1 MNTKQY
7 VGDLI
12 GGSLFVAESRAVAEL
27 LLQQPSLEDFNHVI
41 VEDNL
46 LQKNSPQTAKRYAK
60 TIRTRIEPMGE
71 TYLNA
76 LVTANETVARQ
87 LLLAAFLNNS
97 PIAQDFLRYSVAD
110 ARRAYQEKLSDF
122 SWGDFFD
129 ERIRAFPE
137 LGKFSET
144 SVKKMGNNLFK
155 ALADAGYI
163 DTARKK
169 QLRAVYIEPDVR
181 ALLEQQGMT
190 DVIKVMDSS
199 A

>member
-1 MNTKQY
+1 MNIKQY
-7 VGDLI
+7 VGDVI

-27 LLQQPSLEDFNHVI
+27 LLTEPSVEDFNYAI

-60 TIRTRIEPMGE
+60 TIRARLEPMGE
-71 TYLNA
+71 AFLQQ
-76 LVTANETVARQ
+76 LVRANETTARQ
-87 LLLAAFLNNS
+87 MLLAAFLNNA
-97 PIAQDFLRYSVAD
+97 PIAQDFLRFSVAD
-110 ARRAYQEKLSDF
+110 ARRAYQERLSDF
-122 SWGDFFD
+122 AWDDFFD
-129 ERIRAFPE
+129 ERIRAYPE

-144 SVKKMGNNLFK
+144 SVKKMGNNVFK

-181 ALLEQQGMT
+181 ALLEQQGMSEL
-190 DVIKVMDSS
+190 IKVMDSS

>member
-1 MNTKQY
+1 MNIKQY
-7 VGDLI
+7 VGDVI

-27 LLQQPSLEDFNHVI
+27 LLTEPSVEDFNYAI

-60 TIRTRIEPMGE
+60 TIRARLEPMGE
-71 TYLNA
+71 AFLQQ
-76 LVTANETVARQ
+76 LVRANETTARQ
-87 LLLAAFLNNS
+87 MLLAAFLYNS
-97 PIAQDFLRYSVAD
+97 PIAQDFLRFSVAD
-110 ARRAYQEKLSDF
+110 ARRAYQERLSDF
-122 SWGDFFD
+122 AWDDFFD
-129 ERIRAFPE
+129 ERIRAYPE

-144 SVKKMGNNLFK
+144 SVKKMGNNVFK

-181 ALLEQQGMT
+181 ALLEQQGMSEL
-190 DVIKVMDSS
+190 IKVMDSS